1 MKARIFNRSKNIYYE
16 IARVVR
22 DQEALSR
29 AAISINLDKSPTT
42 IGRAVDHLISEDIIN
57 ETGEKERTGVGR
69 PSKLLKFNESFC
81 SVLTVDLRS
90 TEVYAAVTD
99 LAGNILTTAVRNFD
113 SGDTA
118 KSIQDL
124 IELIRN
130 LCQTAVNLPPI
141 AVLVIGAPSIVNAGG
156 GIIEWAPSLN
166 WTDVPLK
173 KILEEEF
180 PTTVLVEND
189 VNLAALGEFWK
200 GAGRKIN
207 KNMLFVSV
215 GAGIGAGIILN
226 GELYMGSTHA
236 AGEVA
241 YYITDVNVLRENAG
255 EIGNLESRVG
265 QDGIIRTAQL
275 VAQRYPT
282 SRLTELLSRDGLPVR
297 TQDILALAEDG
308 DAAAAVVYNDVV
320 DILTIV
326 ICNSAVLLDPDMIV
340 LGGPSDWNWT
350 FLIEAIQDRLGTNLL
365 RPVNIVPSDL
375 GNNALILGGT
385 YSALNLLPILA
396 R

>member
-1 MKARIFNRSKNIYYE
+1 MKVRTFNRSKNIYYE

>member
-1 MKARIFNRSKNIYYE
+1 MRVKTFRNSKNIYYE

-29 AAISINLDKSPTT
+29 AAISSNLDKSPTT
-42 IGRAVDHLISEDIIN
+42 VGRAVDHLISENVIN

-69 PSKLLKFNESFC
+69 PSKLLKFNESYC

-99 LAGNILTTAVRNFD
+99 LAGNILTTSAQNMA

-124 IELIRN
+124 IELIRS
-130 LCQTAVNLPPI
+130 LCQAAVNLPPI
-141 AVLVIGAPSIVNAGG
+141 AVLVIGAPSIVNAEEGV
-156 GIIEWAPSLN
+156 IEWAPSLN
-166 WTDVPLK
+166 WKDVPLR

-180 PTTVLVEND
+180 PNTVLVEND

-215 GAGIGAGIILN
+215 GTGIGAGIILD
-226 GELYMGSTHA
+226 GELYLGSTHA

-282 SRLTELLSRDGLPVR
+282 SRLTELLSRDGLSVR
-297 TQDILALAEDG
+297 TQDILALAKDG
-308 DAAAAVVYNDVV
+308 DVAASVVYKDVV

-350 FLIEAIQDRLGTNLL
+350 YLIKAIQDRLGTNLL

-385 YSALNLLPILA
+385 YSALNLLAILA

>member
-141 AVLVIGAPSIVNAGG
+141 AVLVIGAPSIVNAEG

>member
-1 MKARIFNRSKNIYYE
+1 MKVRTFNRSKNIYYE

-385 YSALNLLPILA
+385 YSALNLLPIRA

>member
-297 TQDILALAEDG
+297 TQDILALA
-308 DAAAAVVYNDVV
+308 
-320 DILTIV
+320 
-326 ICNSAVLLDPDMIV
+326 
-340 LGGPSDWNWT
+340 
-350 FLIEAIQDRLGTNLL
+350 
-365 RPVNIVPSDL
+365 
-375 GNNALILGGT
+375 
-385 YSALNLLPILA
+385 
-396 R
+396 

>member
-1 MKARIFNRSKNIYYE
+1 MRVNSFRNSKNIYYE

-29 AAISINLDKSPTT
+29 AAISSKLDKSPTT
-42 IGRAVDHLISEDIIN
+42 VGRAVDHLISKNVIN

-69 PSKLLKFNESFC
+69 PSKLLKFNESYC

-90 TEVYAAVTD
+90 TEVYTAVTD
-99 LAGNILTTAVRNFD
+99 LSGKILTTSVRSLT

-118 KSIQDL
+118 TSIQNL
-124 IELIRN
+124 IEIIRS
-130 LCQTAVNLPPI
+130 LFQAAVDLPPI
-141 AVLVIGAPSIVNAGG
+141 AVLVIGAPSIVSAEEGA
-156 GIIEWAPSLN
+156 IEWAPSLN
-166 WTDVPLK
+166 WKDVPLR

-215 GAGIGAGIILN
+215 GTGIGAGIILD
-226 GELYMGSTHA
+226 GELYLGSTHA

-282 SRLTELLSRDGLPVR
+282 SRLTELLSREGLSVR
-297 TQDILALAEDG
+297 TQDILALAKDG
-308 DAAAAVVYNDVV
+308 DIAASVVYKDVV

-350 FLIEAIQDRLGTNLL
+350 FLIEAIQDLLGTNLL

-375 GNNALILGGT
+375 GKNALILGGT
-385 YSALNLLPILA
+385 YSALNLLAILS

>member
-1 MKARIFNRSKNIYYE
+1 MRVKTFRNSKNIYYE

-29 AAISINLDKSPTT
+29 AAISSNLDKSPTT
-42 IGRAVDHLISEDIIN
+42 VGRAVDHLISENVIN
-57 ETGEKERTGVGR
+57 ETGEKERTGIGR
-69 PSKLLKFNESFC
+69 PSKLLKFNESYC

-90 TEVYAAVTD
+90 TKVYAAVTD
-99 LAGNILTTAVRNFD
+99 LAGNILTTSARNLA

-124 IELIRN
+124 IELIRS
-130 LCQTAVNLPPI
+130 LCQAAVNLPPI
-141 AVLVIGAPSIVNAGG
+141 AVLVIGAPSIVNAEEGV
-156 GIIEWAPSLN
+156 IEWAPSLN
-166 WTDVPLK
+166 WKDVPLR

-180 PTTVLVEND
+180 PNTILVEND

-215 GAGIGAGIILN
+215 GTGIGAGIILD
-226 GELYMGSTHA
+226 GELYLGSTHA

-265 QDGIIRTAQL
+265 QDGIIRSAQL

-282 SRLTELLSRDGLPVR
+282 SRLTELLSREGLSVR
-297 TQDILALAEDG
+297 TQDILALAKDG
-308 DAAAAVVYNDVV
+308 DIAASVVYKDVV

-350 FLIEAIQDRLGTNLL
+350 FLIEAIQDLLGTNLL

-375 GNNALILGGT
+375 GKNALILGGT
-385 YSALNLLPILA
+385 YSALNLLAILA

>member
-1 MKARIFNRSKNIYYE
+1 M
-16 IARVVR
+16 
-22 DQEALSR
+22 L
-29 AAISINLDKSPTT
+29 
-42 IGRAVDHLISEDIIN
+42 VDPQNCSNSTKD
-57 ETGEKERTGVGR
+57 
-69 PSKLLKFNESFC
+69 FC

-215 GAGIGAGIILN
+215 GAGIGAGN
-226 GELYMGSTHA
+226 HSE
-236 AGEVA
+236 
-241 YYITDVNVLRENAG
+241 
-255 EIGNLESRVG
+255 
-265 QDGIIRTAQL
+265 
-275 VAQRYPT
+275 
-282 SRLTELLSRDGLPVR
+282 
-297 TQDILALAEDG
+297 
-308 DAAAAVVYNDVV
+308 
-320 DILTIV
+320 
-326 ICNSAVLLDPDMIV
+326 
-340 LGGPSDWNWT
+340 W
-350 FLIEAIQDRLGTNLL
+350 
-365 RPVNIVPSDL
+365 
-375 GNNALILGGT
+375 
-385 YSALNLLPILA
+385 
-396 R
+396 

>member
-1 MKARIFNRSKNIYYE
+1 MKVRTFNRSKNIYYE

-141 AVLVIGAPSIVNAGG
+141 AVLVIGAPSIVNAEG

>member
-1 MKARIFNRSKNIYYE
+1 MRVKTFRNSKNIYYE

-29 AAISINLDKSPTT
+29 AAISSNLDKSPTT
-42 IGRAVDHLISEDIIN
+42 VGRAVDHLISENVIN

-69 PSKLLKFNESFC
+69 PSKLLKFNESYC

-90 TEVYAAVTD
+90 TKVYAAVTD
-99 LAGNILTTAVRNFD
+99 LAGNILTTSARNLA

-124 IELIRN
+124 IELIRS
-130 LCQTAVNLPPI
+130 LCQAAVNLPPI
-141 AVLVIGAPSIVNAGG
+141 AVLVIGAPSIVNAEEGV
-156 GIIEWAPSLN
+156 IEWAPSLN
-166 WTDVPLK
+166 WKDVPLR

-180 PTTVLVEND
+180 PNTVLVEND

-215 GAGIGAGIILN
+215 GTGIGAGIILD
-226 GELYMGSTHA
+226 GELYSGSTHA

-282 SRLTELLSRDGLPVR
+282 SRLTELLSRAGMSVR
-297 TQDILALAEDG
+297 TQDILTLAKDG
-308 DAAAAVVYNDVV
+308 DVAASVVYKDVV

-350 FLIEAIQDRLGTNLL
+350 YLIEAIQDRLGTNLL

-385 YSALNLLPILA
+385 YSALNLLAILA